1 MSDNTYIIEEEFE
14 SNLSV
19 VVRKPQEGKTYI
31 CITNITNDRTNTIHI
46 VLTMNTLASGMQFF
60 GRMAETIGPKN
71 IIVFNSKKKTA
82 CMGKDNDS
90 NCHHA
95 KDVSSIF
102 TLIRNYPNIKVIVC
116 CAHEKRIRESI
127 PQLFIQAADM
137 ISFIEQKRKLIVH
150 IDEAHKYIPENQ
162 QYIRQFNN
170 SPIVKSI
177 IGYSGSPNGIWSA
190 QKEDPLFYKI
200 LIRDIEKELQIFR
213 SLEYFG
219 INSCDHI
226 IIENKINADAID
238 ETYTLSSEIP
248 IFAWINADMPEN
260 KDTCWF
266 GERYYFD
273 LGNELLFLNFL
284 HYILPRMEIPQEQFS
299 YNFIPAYTRKVTHY
313 QTVEIIHSIFPKANV
328 IVMNGN
334 GTVLFR
340 LRRSKCNPET
350 KVSTKITTDKIIKQ
364 NASIEENK
372 LLLEPSY
379 LIQKLIEDHMNC
391 PTFVTGYTCVGMSV
405 TLINQNMGNFDNVVM
420 AHQHFS
426 SDKLYQLCRFLFN
439 YTSWSQENKDR
450 IKKTK
455 IYSLTKTVMDTCIK
469 YEEDV
474 EHMITKY
481 SGRKCSLREIQG
493 LNPEEPSE
501 RERKT
506 KALMSINLEN
516 ENDLWKKFKVYD
528 GNDEEQWAKV
538 KMFYKSV
545 TDKNIS
551 TKSMPKKHMPKKMH
565 ETTAFYHCSTTGN
578 VAIQTDNTIKRMTSQ
593 SWWSTFQLFPGQLN
607 YARIFVGYDSLE
619 DSTEYTI
626 YVKYA
631 RLHDT
636 PETRDILSTYG
647 KKTLSNISSD
657 EDENDHIN
665 NI

>member
-1 MSDNTYIIEEEFE
+1 MSDNTYNIIEDECE
-14 SNLSV
+14 SKLSLV
-19 VVRKPQEGKTYI
+19 IRKPQEGKTYI
-31 CITNITNDRTNTIHI
+31 CITNITNDRTNNIHI

-95 KDVSSIF
+95 KDVSTIF
-102 TLIRNYPNIKVIVC
+102 TLIRIYPNIKVIVC

-127 PQLFIQAADM
+127 PQLFIQAEDM
-137 ISFIEQKRKLIVH
+137 ISFIERKRKLIVH

-162 QYIRQFNN
+162 DYIRQFNN

-200 LIRDIEKELQIFR
+200 LIRDIEEELQIIR
-213 SLEYFG
+213 SSEYFG

-226 IIENKINADAID
+226 IIENKINVDTIVATSAIS
-238 ETYTLSSEIP
+238 TEIP
-248 IFAWINADMPEN
+248 IFAWINADMPEH
-260 KDTCWF
+260 KDIFWF

-273 LGNELLFLNFL
+273 LGNEMLFLNFL
-284 HYILPRMEIPQEQFS
+284 HYILPRMEIPQKQFS

-313 QTVEIIHSIFPKANV
+313 QTVEIIHSIYPKANV

-340 LRRSKCNPET
+340 LRRSKINPDT
-350 KVSTKITTDKIIKQ
+350 KVSTKIKSDKNIKQ
-364 NASIEENK
+364 NAAVEENK

-426 SDKLYQLCRFLFN
+426 TDKLYQLCRFLFN

-455 IYSLTKTVMDTCIK
+455 IYSLTKAVMDTCIK
-469 YEEDV
+469 YEEDI
-474 EHMITKY
+474 EYMITEY
-481 SGRKCSLREIQG
+481 SGQKCSLREIQG
-493 LNPEEPSE
+493 LDPEEPSE

-538 KMFYKSV
+538 KTFYKSV

-551 TKSMPKKHMPKKMH
+551 AKSMPKKHMPKKMH
-565 ETTAFYHCSTTGN
+565 EMTAFYHCSTTGN

-607 YARIFVGYDSLE
+607 YARIFVGYESLE

-636 PETRDILSTYG
+636 PETRDILSVYG
-647 KKTLSNISSD
+647 KKTLSTISSD
-657 EDENDHIN
+657 EDENDI
-665 NI
+665 

>member
-1 MSDNTYIIEEEFE
+1 MSHNTYNIDEECE
-14 SNLSV
+14 SKLSLV
-19 VVRKPQEGKTYI
+19 IRKPQEGKTYI
-31 CITNITNDRTNTIHI
+31 CITNITNDRSKNIHI

-60 GRMAETIGPKN
+60 GRMGETIGPKN

-82 CMGKDNDS
+82 SIGKDNDS

-95 KDVSSIF
+95 KDVSAIF

-137 ISFIEQKRKLIVH
+137 ISFIEKKRKLIVH

-162 QYIRQFNN
+162 DYIREFNI

-190 QKEDPLFYKI
+190 QKEDLLFHKI
-200 LIRDIEKELQIFR
+200 LIRDIEEELQIIR
-213 SLEYFG
+213 SPEYFG
-219 INSCDHI
+219 INSCEHI
-226 IIENKINADAID
+226 IIEN
-238 ETYTLSSEIP
+238 EIP
-248 IFAWINADMPEN
+248 PETIVDISSITPEIPTFAWINADMPEN
-260 KDTCWF
+260 KCPFWY
-266 GERYYFD
+266 GEHFYFD
-273 LGNELLFLNFL
+273 LGNEMLFLKYI

-340 LRRSKCNPET
+340 LRRSLINPDT
-350 KVSTKITTDKIIKQ
+350 KVSKKIKTDKIIKQ
-364 NASIEENK
+364 NASPEENK

-455 IYSLTKTVMDTCIK
+455 IYSLTKSVMDTCIK

-474 EHMITKY
+474 EHMITEF
-481 SGRKCSLREIQG
+481 SGKKCSLREIQG
-493 LNPEEPSE
+493 LEPEEPSE

-506 KALMSINLEN
+506 KALLSIILKN

-528 GNDEEQWAKV
+528 GNDDEQWTKV
-538 KMFYKSV
+538 ATFYKSV

-551 TKSMPKKHMPKKMH
+551 TKSMPKKHMPKKSH
-565 ETTAFYHCSTTGN
+565 EMTAFYHCSTTGN

-593 SWWSTFQLFPGQLN
+593 SWWSTFQLLPGQLN
-607 YARIFVGYDSLE
+607 YARIFVGYESLE
-619 DSTEYTI
+619 DSSEYTI

-631 RLHDT
+631 RLPDT
-636 PETRDILSTYG
+636 TETRDILSRYG
-647 KKTLSNISSD
+647 KKTLTTPSSD
-657 EDENDHIN
+657 DDENEDILV
-665 NI
+665 